1 MSYASHEFYL
11 IFTQIYDSPGIK
23 FGIKRLTVLFTFL
36 PRDFKA
42 NSSNNNGTKGNLK
55 SAKHSFGF
63 S

>member
-36 PRDFKA
+36 SRDFKA
-42 NSSNNNGTKGNLK
+42 NSSKKNETKDNLI
-55 SAKHSFGF
+55 SA
-63 S
+63 